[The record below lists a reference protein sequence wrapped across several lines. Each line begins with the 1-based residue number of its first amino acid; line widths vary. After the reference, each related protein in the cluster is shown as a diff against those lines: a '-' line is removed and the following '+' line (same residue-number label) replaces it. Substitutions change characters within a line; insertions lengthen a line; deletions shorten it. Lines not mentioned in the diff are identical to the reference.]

1 MSTRRQIVRGAGGA
15 IAAAAALRAGVP
27 SFAHDDHGTPEA
39 SPAASPVALNIDIA
53 SLPLRKPGVL
63 TVHAD
68 QPLYE
73 PWFVDNDP
81 TNGKGFESA
90 ITYAIA
96 NVLGFTNEQVEW
108 GYTSFNTSYAPGP
121 KDFDFYITEV
131 SITADRAEVVDFSD
145 PYYQSP
151 LVLVTKA
158 DSPILA
164 ATTLAELKEY
174 KWGTQVGTTYATY
187 IDEVIQPNDDMLVY
201 DTNQDSLTALE
212 NGTVDAVLQ
221 SLQIGIFNTTIQYTD
236 MALGGILPGSTAD
249 LGLVFEK
256 GSELVPVINQGLAA
270 IIASGVHA
278 QLVEEWL
285 PIPPGLQTYAE

>member
-1 MSTRRQIVRGAGGA
+1 MTTRRQIVRGTGGA
-15 IAAAAALRAGVP
+15 IVAAAAFRTSIPA
-27 SFAHDDHGTPEA
+27 FAQGTPEA
-39 SPAASPVALNIDIA
+39 SPAASPVVLDIDIA

-96 NVLGFTNEQVEW
+96 NTLGFTNEQLEW

-131 SITADRAEVVDFSD
+131 SITPERAEVVDFSD

-164 ATTLAELKEY
+164 ATTIAELKEY

-187 IDEVIQPNDDMLVY
+187 IDEVIQPNDEMLVY

-221 SLQIGIFNTTIQYTD
+221 SLQIGIFNVTIQYTD

-256 GSELVPVINQGLAA
+256 GSELVPVVNQAIAA
-270 IIASGVHA
+270 IIESGLHA